1 MGEII
6 GTHSCSPDCLM
17 CVFVVLGWSAAT
29 YWVRVKW
36 CRVIDLVSIV
46 ATTAAVSVVLNLPV
60 HVSQRAH
67 ATRLSLRD
75 VLRCRP
81 VSSAAATSV
90 TRAFCLSRDS
100 VNYRRAAR
108 DAGHMYVCCQL
119 LSRVVLIISVWR
131 QLFSAA
137 LCQVYININTWTV
150 YTSESEPAGLA
161 SRFCMLFSLF
171 FLSQIIS
178 LLTCFFWQIRLV
190 DWTVTASLS
199 SSIRSTNHSE
209 SFRVHIDE
217 VRISIAWMRGCV
229 SFSVKHHSYSLHMTY
244 IFKVMSS
251 EVNITD
257 HIS

>member
-6 GTHSCSPDCLM
+6 GTHGCSSDRLM

-36 CRVIDLVSIV
+36 RRVIDLVSIV

-100 VNYRRAAR
+100 VNYRQAAR
-108 DAGHMYVCCQL
+108 DAGHMYVCSQL
-119 LSRVVLIISVWR
+119 LSRVVLIISVW
-131 QLFSAA
+131 QLFSAV
-137 LCQVYININTWTV
+137 LCHAYININTWAV

-161 SRFCMLFSLF
+161 SQFLHAVFSVFFVSNYFIINMFALTNKISGLLHYHWATVSDQQTMASHFGFILMRRYCDIDRLNAWMYLSKTSQLFIAHVTDIF
-171 FLSQIIS
+171 
-178 LLTCFFWQIRLV
+178 
-190 DWTVTASLS
+190 TVIGLKVKIT
-199 SSIRSTNHSE
+199 
-209 SFRVHIDE
+209 D
-217 VRISIAWMRGCV
+217 RIS
-229 SFSVKHHSYSLHMTY
+229 
-244 IFKVMSS
+244 
-251 EVNITD
+251 
-257 HIS
+257 